1 MGFVCLLDFV
11 HFLWFYFLGFFN
23 FVYFCCF
30 LSEADCVRNLR
41 FGERASGNYFPLV
54 LCFRASGLYFDT
66 IQIVNS
72 VDFKGRDSLET
83 VSISDT

>member
-11 HFLWFYFLGFFN
+11 HFFVVLFFVLFYS
-23 FVYFCCF
+23 VCFCCF

-41 FGERASGNYFPLV
+41 FGERASGNYLPLV